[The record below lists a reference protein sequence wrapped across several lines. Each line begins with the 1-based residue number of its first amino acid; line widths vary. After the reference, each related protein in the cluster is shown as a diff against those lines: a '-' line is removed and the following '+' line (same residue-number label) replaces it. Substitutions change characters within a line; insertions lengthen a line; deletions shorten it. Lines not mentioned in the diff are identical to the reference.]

1 MQPVSMRTLRRIERT
16 LAILFVFFA
25 IAASVLS
32 EPASSFGIT
41 GTAGQNNGTATV
53 TVTPTTRLV
62 AGQTVNIHAE
72 ATNGSELFEIRAHL
86 CAHNSGQMNRF
97 KFSFDYS
104 MCAPVALSPD
114 ADAETKV
121 EIPPGVTAGDLAFR
135 VGVGTATWT
144 TANPPYDPP
153 EGATHTLTCGPDA
166 PCNLVVALE
175 VTNDTV
181 FFTAPLCYGD
191 QCPAEASPNGSP
203 PPAAAAGSSDSAP
216 PTDTAAPAP
225 PESTGAPAAAPVA
238 PAAAI
243 PGSGK
248 TASGTRTANGGTA
261 GKAGTV
267 AAASGEQA
275 SGSAGAD
282 GSHQGVLAT
291 LVGSPVAHRAARI
304 FSAGAAGVIGGL
316 LIALIVIRARRTFA
330 TRRA

>member
-1 MQPVSMRTLRRIERT
+1 MRTLRRLERT

-25 IAASVLS
+25 IAACVLS

-53 TVTPTTRLV
+53 TVTPTTKLV

-104 MCAPVALSPD
+104 MCSPVALSPD

-121 EIPPGVTAGDLAFR
+121 EIPPGVTTGDLAFR
-135 VGVGTATWT
+135 VGAGTGTWT

-191 QCPAEASPNGSP
+191 QCPAEASPDGSP
-203 PPAAAAGSSDSAP
+203 APAAAAGSTGQAP
-216 PTDTAAPAP
+216 PADTAAAAP
-225 PESTGAPAAAPVA
+225 PASTPAPAATPSA

-243 PGSGK
+243 PGSGSV
-248 TASGTRTANGGTA
+248 ASGTRTDKGAAAHSA
-261 GKAGTV
+261 GSTS
-267 AAASGEQA
+267 AAASGQQA
-275 SGSAGAD
+275 SAAGNSD
-282 GSHQGVLAT
+282 SSGHQGVLAT

-304 FSAGAAGVIGGL
+304 FSAGAAGVLGGL
-316 LIALIVIRARRTFA
+316 LIALIVIRARRNFGMG
-330 TRRA
+330 RA

>member
-1 MQPVSMRTLRRIERT
+1 MRTLRRVERT

-41 GTAGQNNGTATV
+41 GDAGQNNGTATV

-104 MCAPVALSPD
+104 VCAPVALSPD

-121 EIPPGVTAGDLAFR
+121 EIPPGTAAGDLTFR

-144 TANPPYDPP
+144 TANPPFDPP

-191 QCPAEASPNGSP
+191 QCPAEAPPDGSP
-203 PPAAAAGSSDSAP
+203 PPVVAAGSTDRP
-216 PTDTAAPAP
+216 PTDTAAATPTA
-225 PESTGAPAAAPVA
+225 STPAPAATPPA

-243 PGSGK
+243 PGSGSV
-248 TASGTRTANGGTA
+248 ASGTRTDKGAA
-261 GKAGTV
+261 GSAAG
-267 AAASGEQA
+267 AAASGQQA
-275 SGSAGAD
+275 SASGNRDNAD
-282 GSHQGVLAT
+282 HEGVLAT

-316 LIALIVIRARRTFA
+316 LIAIILIRARRNFA
-330 TRRA
+330 MGRAR